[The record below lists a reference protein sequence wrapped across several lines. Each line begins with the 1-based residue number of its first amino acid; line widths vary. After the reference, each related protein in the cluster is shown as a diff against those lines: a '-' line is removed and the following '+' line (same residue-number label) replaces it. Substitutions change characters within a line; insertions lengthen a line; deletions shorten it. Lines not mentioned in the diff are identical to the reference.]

1 MNNLNDKVDKIVEDV
16 GDLKIAVAK
25 LEVSHEKSNDILERI
40 TESVEYHI
48 KRSDSLEELV
58 DVVKNEFVL
67 LKQDQ
72 IRLDEKSKR
81 INIVMYVLGAVG
93 AVILGLNELGVLQ
106 KLFQ

>member
-58 DVVKNEFVL
+58 DVVKNEFIL